1 MNLIKA
7 EIGKR
12 KNTGQESC
20 RLFHGRG
27 HCFPG
32 YEDLVIDWFQP
43 VALVILYRQRDETWL
58 ALLVALLH
66 SQLVD
71 IEAIVL
77 QERYLWGSPSRI
89 ISGELPGE
97 VNAMEAGLKY
107 RLRLNAA
114 QNIGFFPDMAQGRA
128 LLREIGKGKKIL
140 NLFSYT
146 CSFSVAGISAGA
158 TQVVNLDMNRGALEL
173 GRLNHHLNSLD
184 LRRASFLPIELF
196 RSFSR
201 LRKLAPFD
209 LIVCDPPAEQG
220 DHFLAQRDWPKLV
233 RKLPSLLN
241 PGGGLLACLSSPYIP
256 PDKIRQLF
264 IDLAPQA
271 KLLQSIDSGEGFPE
285 INREKGM
292 KLLHYEIY

>member
-1 MNLIKA
+1 MNLIKT

-12 KNTGQESC
+12 KNIGQESC

-43 VALVILYRQRDETWL
+43 VVLVTLYRQRDEVWL

-66 SQLVD
+66 SQFVD
-71 IEAIVL
+71 IEAIIL

-89 ISGELPGE
+89 LSGELPEE
-97 VNAMEAGLKY
+97 VNAVEAGLSY
-107 RLRLNAA
+107 RLRLNGA

-173 GRLNHHLNSLD
+173 GRINHHLNGLD
-184 LRRASFLPIELF
+184 LRKVSFLPIELF

-209 LIVCDPPAEQG
+209 LIICDPPAGQG
-220 DHFLAQRDWPKLV
+220 DHFLAQRDWPRLV

-241 PGGGLLACLSSPYIP
+241 SGGELLACLSSPYLSS
-256 PDKIRQLF
+256 DKIRQLF
-264 IDLAPQA
+264 VDLSPRA
-271 KLLQSIDSGEGFPE
+271 KLLQIIDSGGDFPE
-285 INREKGM
+285 INQDKGM
-292 KLLHYEIY
+292 KLLHYQID